1 MEEGRQDTDDK
12 HGGDGVLAGKDSDRG
27 VVEEQRGRGGGCLP
41 FPSSSSSTLSA
52 TPPTPIPGMMSAFID
67 FVKPFPMLLPM
78 CLQDSKS
85 RSIRGDGGGARNA
98 SRDIQVAGKEDHC
111 PGANSNFAA
120 F

>member
-1 MEEGRQDTDDK
+1 MDDK
-12 HGGDGVLAGKDSDRG
+12 HGDGDGGA
-27 VVEEQRGRGGGCLP
+27 VEEQRGRGGGCLP
-41 FPSSSSSTLSA
+41 SSSSSPPSPPSQRPP
-52 TPPTPIPGMMSAFID
+52 PPTPGMMSAFID

-85 RSIRGDGGGARNA
+85 RSIRGDGGGAQNA
-98 SRDIQVAGKEDHC
+98 GRDIQVAGKEDHC